1 MRIDVVTIFPDYLRA
16 LDLSLIG
23 KAIDAGK
30 LQLGIHD
37 LRDWT
42 QDRHNTVDDTPAGG
56 GAGMVMRPD
65 VWGKALDQVLA
76 LPLPSAP
83 VAEPTYLADAQ
94 SVPAAPAPD
103 PLAAPSPLAAPAETT
118 EPGKTAPHG
127 AQEPLHRRVLVIPT
141 PSGQVFTQRVAEE
154 LADADQLVFACGR
167 YEGIDA
173 RVAEHYQSAGYQVRE
188 LSIGDYVLNGGEVAT
203 LVMVEAI
210 ARLIP
215 GVIGNPTSL
224 VEESHA
230 ASGLLEYP
238 VYTRPV
244 SWRGL
249 ELDPDLLGGNHKL
262 IARRRRDQ
270 ALTRTATR
278 RPDMIARLNPATL
291 DRADRALLAQLG
303 WAALDGERFERIKLR
318 PARAEE
324 IEALVQLGRAT
335 FPDACPA
342 FLSDD
347 DVQAFMDATFTP
359 EQVASWVNSD
369 DTALIVAER
378 VTSGQLLGYVLVER
392 DLPDGANELVT
403 DPRPRCLERYSQAEL
418 GYVCKLY
425 LLPNVRGGG
434 IAAALM
440 DQAKKA
446 AAAWGVKTMWLATH
460 ETNRRAQKL
469 YKRYG
474 FKNAGKRS
482 FKVGSATCRDVVM
495 VASL

>member
-30 LQLGIHD
+30 LHLGIHD

-76 LPLPSAP
+76 LPLTAAPS
-83 VAEPTYLADAQ
+83 AEPTAPMSAQ
-94 SVPAAPAPD
+94 NVPAEPTPD
-103 PLAAPSPLAAPAETT
+103 PLAAPLSLAAPGETTAPAET
-118 EPGKTAPHG
+118 APQG
-127 AQEPLHRRVLVIPT
+127 PLHRRVLIIPT

-278 RPDMIARLNPATL
+278 RPDMIERLDPATL

-303 WAALDGERFERIKLR
+303 WAALDGEHFERIKLR
-318 PARAEE
+318 PARGEE

-369 DTALIVAER
+369 DAALIVAER
-378 VTSGQLLGYVLVER
+378 VASGQLLGYVLVER
-392 DLPDGANELVT
+392 DLPDGANALVT
-403 DPRPRCLERYSQAEL
+403 DPRPRCLESYSQAEL

-425 LLPNVRGGG
+425 LLPSVRGGG
-434 IAAALM
+434 IAGALM

-469 YKRYG
+469 YKRCG

-482 FKVGSATCRDVVM
+482 FKVGSATCKDVVM

>member
-76 LPLPSAP
+76 LPLTAAP
-83 VAEPTYLADAQ
+83 VAE
-94 SVPAAPAPD
+94 
-103 PLAAPSPLAAPAETT
+103 TT
-118 EPGKTAPHG
+118 PQG
-127 AQEPLHRRVLVIPT
+127 AQEPLHRRVLIIPT

-154 LADADQLVFACGR
+154 LANADQLVFACGR

-249 ELDPDLLGGNHKL
+249 DLDPDLLGGNHKL

-278 RPDMIARLNPATL
+278 RPDMIARLDPATL
-291 DRADRALLAQLG
+291 DRADRADRALLAQLG
-303 WAALDGERFERIKLR
+303 WAALDGEHFERIKLR

-369 DTALIVAER
+369 DAALIVAER
-378 VTSGQLLGYVLVER
+378 VASGQLLGYVLVER
-392 DLPDGANELVT
+392 DLPGGANELVT

-425 LLPNVRGGG
+425 LLPSVRGGG

-440 DQAKKA
+440 EQAKKA
-446 AAAWGVKTMWLATH
+446 AANWGVKTMWLATH

-469 YKRYG
+469 YKRCG

-482 FKVGSATCRDVVM
+482 FKVGSTTCRDVVM

>member
-76 LPLPSAP
+76 LPLTAAPS
-83 VAEPTYLADAQ
+83 AEPTYLADAQ

-103 PLAAPSPLAAPAETT
+103 PLAAPSPLAAAAE
-118 EPGKTAPHG
+118 TAPHG

-303 WAALDGERFERIKLR
+303 WAALDGEYFERIKLR

-369 DTALIVAER
+369 DAALIVAER
-378 VTSGQLLGYVLVER
+378 VASGQLLGYVLVER

-403 DPRPRCLERYSQAEL
+403 DPHPRCLESYSQAEL

-425 LLPNVRGGG
+425 LLPSVRGGG
-434 IAAALM
+434 IAGALM

>member
-76 LPLPSAP
+76 LPL
-83 VAEPTYLADAQ
+83 T
-94 SVPAAPAPD
+94 
-103 PLAAPSPLAAPAETT
+103 AAPSAETT
-118 EPGKTAPHG
+118 
-127 AQEPLHRRVLVIPT
+127 AQSQGCQQSQERPQRRVLIIPT

-303 WAALDGERFERIKLR
+303 WAALDGEHFERIKLR

-369 DTALIVAER
+369 DAALIVAER
-378 VTSGQLLGYVLVER
+378 VASGQLLGYVLVER
-392 DLPDGANELVT
+392 DLPDGANALVT

-425 LLPNVRGGG
+425 LLPSVRGGG
-434 IAAALM
+434 IASALM

-446 AAAWGVKTMWLATH
+446 AANWGVKTMWLATH

-469 YKRYG
+469 YKRCG

-482 FKVGSATCRDVVM
+482 FKVGSATCKDVVM

>member
-76 LPLPSAP
+76 LPLTAAP

-103 PLAAPSPLAAPAETT
+103 PLAAPSPLAAAAE
-118 EPGKTAPHG
+118 TAPHG

-173 RVAEHYQSAGYQVRE
+173 RVAEYYQSAGYQVRE

-303 WAALDGERFERIKLR
+303 WAALDGEHFERIKLR

-369 DTALIVAER
+369 DAALIVAER
-378 VTSGQLLGYVLVER
+378 VASGQLLGYVLVER

-403 DPRPRCLERYSQAEL
+403 DPRPRCLESYSQAEL

-425 LLPNVRGGG
+425 LLPSVRGGG
-434 IAAALM
+434 IAGALM

-446 AAAWGVKTMWLATH
+446 AANWGVKTMWLATH

>member
-76 LPLPSAP
+76 LPLTAAP
-83 VAEPTYLADAQ
+83 VAEYLADAQ
-94 SVPAAPAPD
+94 SVPAAPTPD
-103 PLAAPSPLAAPAETT
+103 PLAAPSSLAAPAETT
-118 EPGKTAPHG
+118 APSAETAPHG
-127 AQEPLHRRVLVIPT
+127 VQEPLHRRVLVIPT

-303 WAALDGERFERIKLR
+303 WAALDGEHFERIKLR

-369 DTALIVAER
+369 DAALVVAER
-378 VTSGQLLGYVLVER
+378 VASGQLLGYVLVER

-403 DPRPRCLERYSQAEL
+403 DPRPRCLESYSQAEL

-425 LLPNVRGGG
+425 LLPSVRGGG
-434 IAAALM
+434 IAGALM

-495 VASL
+495 VVSL

>member
-76 LPLPSAP
+76 LPLTAVP
-83 VAEPTYLADAQ
+83 VAEPMAPTPAQ

-103 PLAAPSPLAAPAETT
+103 PLAAPSPLAAPGETT
-118 EPGKTAPHG
+118 APAETAPHG

-173 RVAEHYQSAGYQVRE
+173 RVAEYYQSAGYQVRE

-303 WAALDGERFERIKLR
+303 WAALDGEHFERIKLR

-369 DTALIVAER
+369 DAALIVAER
-378 VTSGQLLGYVLVER
+378 VATGQLLGYVLVER
-392 DLPDGANELVT
+392 DLPGGANALVT
-403 DPRPRCLERYSQAEL
+403 DPRPRCLESYSQAEL

-425 LLPNVRGGG
+425 LLPSVRGGG
-434 IAAALM
+434 IAGALM

>member
-76 LPLPSAP
+76 LPLTTAPSA
-83 VAEPTYLADAQ
+83 E
-94 SVPAAPAPD
+94 
-103 PLAAPSPLAAPAETT
+103 
-118 EPGKTAPHG
+118 TAPHG

-278 RPDMIARLNPATL
+278 RPDMIARLNPAIL

-303 WAALDGERFERIKLR
+303 WAALDGEHFERIKLDR
-318 PARAEE
+318 K
-324 IEALVQLGRAT
+324 
-335 FPDACPA
+335 
-342 FLSDD
+342 S
-347 DVQAFMDATFTP
+347 
-359 EQVASWVNSD
+359 
-369 DTALIVAER
+369 
-378 VTSGQLLGYVLVER
+378 
-392 DLPDGANELVT
+392 
-403 DPRPRCLERYSQAEL
+403 
-418 GYVCKLY
+418 
-425 LLPNVRGGG
+425 
-434 IAAALM
+434 
-440 DQAKKA
+440 
-446 AAAWGVKTMWLATH
+446 
-460 ETNRRAQKL
+460 
-469 YKRYG
+469 
-474 FKNAGKRS
+474 
-482 FKVGSATCRDVVM
+482 VV
-495 VASL
+495 

>member
-76 LPLPSAP
+76 LPLTAAPS
-83 VAEPTYLADAQ
+83 AEPTAPTPAQ
-94 SVPAAPAPD
+94 NVPAAPAPD
-103 PLAAPSPLAAPAETT
+103 PLAAPSSLAAPAETT
-118 EPGKTAPHG
+118 VQS
-127 AQEPLHRRVLVIPT
+127 QERQQSQERPQRRVLVIPT

-249 ELDPDLLGGNHKL
+249 DLDPDLLGGNHKL

-278 RPDMIARLNPATL
+278 RPDMIERLDPATL

-303 WAALDGERFERIKLR
+303 WAALDGEHFERIKLR

-369 DTALIVAER
+369 DAALIVAER
-378 VTSGQLLGYVLVER
+378 VASGQLLGYVLVER

-403 DPRPRCLERYSQAEL
+403 DPRPRCLESYSQAEL

-425 LLPNVRGGG
+425 LLPSVRGGG
-434 IAAALM
+434 IAGALM

>member
-76 LPLPSAP
+76 LPLTAAP

-103 PLAAPSPLAAPAETT
+103 PLAAPSPLAAAAETT

-127 AQEPLHRRVLVIPT
+127 AQGPSHRRVLVIPT

-303 WAALDGERFERIKLR
+303 WAALDGEHFERIKLR

-369 DTALIVAER
+369 DAALIVAER
-378 VTSGQLLGYVLVER
+378 VASGQLLGYVLVER

-403 DPRPRCLERYSQAEL
+403 DPRPRCLESYSQAEL

-425 LLPNVRGGG
+425 LLPSVRGGG
-434 IAAALM
+434 IAGALM

-469 YKRYG
+469 YKHYG

>member
-76 LPLPSAP
+76 LPLTAAP
-83 VAEPTYLADAQ
+83 VAECLADTQ
-94 SVPAAPAPD
+94 SVPAAPTPD
-103 PLAAPSPLAAPAETT
+103 PLAAPSSLAAPAETT
-118 EPGKTAPHG
+118 VQS
-127 AQEPLHRRVLVIPT
+127 QERPQRRVLIIPT

-249 ELDPDLLGGNHKL
+249 DLDPDLLGGNHKL

-303 WAALDGERFERIKLR
+303 WAALDGEHFERIELR
-318 PARAEE
+318 PARTEE

-369 DTALIVAER
+369 DAALIVAER
-378 VTSGQLLGYVLVER
+378 VASGQLLGYVLVER

-425 LLPNVRGGG
+425 LLPSVRGGG
-434 IAAALM
+434 IAGALM

>member
-76 LPLPSAP
+76 LPLTAAP
-83 VAEPTYLADAQ
+83 VAECLADTQ
-94 SVPAAPAPD
+94 SVPAAPTPD
-103 PLAAPSPLAAPAETT
+103 PLAAPSSLAAPAETT
-118 EPGKTAPHG
+118 APAETAPQG
-127 AQEPLHRRVLVIPT
+127 AQEPLRRRVLVIPT

-173 RVAEHYQSAGYQVRE
+173 RVAEHYQNAGYQVRE

-278 RPDMIARLNPATL
+278 RPDMIARLDPATL

-303 WAALDGERFERIKLR
+303 WAALDGEHFERIELR

-369 DTALIVAER
+369 AAALIVAER
-378 VTSGQLLGYVLVER
+378 VASGQLLGYVLVER

-403 DPRPRCLERYSQAEL
+403 DPRPRCLESYTQAEL

-425 LLPNVRGGG
+425 LLPSVRGGG
-434 IAAALM
+434 IAGALM

>member
-76 LPLPSAP
+76 LPLTVAP

-103 PLAAPSPLAAPAETT
+103 PLAAPSPLAASAETT

-127 AQEPLHRRVLVIPT
+127 AQEPLYRRVLVIPT

-303 WAALDGERFERIKLR
+303 WAALDGEHFERIKLR
-318 PARAEE
+318 PARGEE

-369 DTALIVAER
+369 DAALIVAER
-378 VTSGQLLGYVLVER
+378 VASGQLLGYVLVER

-403 DPRPRCLERYSQAEL
+403 DPRPRCLESYSQAEL

-425 LLPNVRGGG
+425 LLPSVRGGG
-434 IAAALM
+434 IAGALM

>member
-30 LQLGIHD
+30 LQLGIYD

-76 LPLPSAP
+76 LPLTTAP

-103 PLAAPSPLAAPAETT
+103 PLAAPSPLTAPAETT

-224 VEESHA
+224 IEESHA

-303 WAALDGERFERIKLR
+303 WAALDGEHFERIKLR

-369 DTALIVAER
+369 DAALVVAER
-378 VTSGQLLGYVLVER
+378 VASGQLLGYVLVER

-425 LLPNVRGGG
+425 LLPSVRGGG
-434 IAAALM
+434 IAGALM
-440 DQAKKA
+440 GQAKKA

-469 YKRYG
+469 YKRCG

>member
-76 LPLPSAP
+76 LPLTAAPS
-83 VAEPTYLADAQ
+83 AEPTYLADAQ

-103 PLAAPSPLAAPAETT
+103 PLAAPSPLAAAAE
-118 EPGKTAPHG
+118 TAPHG
-127 AQEPLHRRVLVIPT
+127 AQEPLYRRVLVIPT

-173 RVAEHYQSAGYQVRE
+173 RVAEYYQSAGYQVRE

-303 WAALDGERFERIKLR
+303 WAALDGEHFERIKLR
-318 PARAEE
+318 PARGEE

-369 DTALIVAER
+369 DAALVVAER
-378 VTSGQLLGYVLVER
+378 VASGQLLGYVLVER

-403 DPRPRCLERYSQAEL
+403 DPRPRCLESYSQAEL

-425 LLPNVRGGG
+425 LLPSVRGGG
-434 IAAALM
+434 IAGALM

-446 AAAWGVKTMWLATH
+446 AANWGVKTMWLATH

>member
-76 LPLPSAP
+76 LPLTAAP

-303 WAALDGERFERIKLR
+303 WAALDGEHFERIKLR

-369 DTALIVAER
+369 DAALIVAER
-378 VTSGQLLGYVLVER
+378 VASGQLLGYVLVER

-425 LLPNVRGGG
+425 LLPSVRGGG
-434 IAAALM
+434 IAGALM

>member
-76 LPLPSAP
+76 PPL
-83 VAEPTYLADAQ
+83 T
-94 SVPAAPAPD
+94 
-103 PLAAPSPLAAPAETT
+103 AAPSAE
-118 EPGKTAPHG
+118 TAPHG
-127 AQEPLHRRVLVIPT
+127 VQEPLHRRVLVIPT

-249 ELDPDLLGGNHKL
+249 DLDPDLLGGNHKL

-278 RPDMIARLNPATL
+278 RPDMIARLDPATL

-303 WAALDGERFERIKLR
+303 WAALDGEHFERIKLR

-369 DTALIVAER
+369 DAALVVAER
-378 VTSGQLLGYVLVER
+378 VASGQLLGYVLVKR
-392 DLPDGANELVT
+392 DLPYGANELVT
-403 DPRPRCLERYSQAEL
+403 DPRPRCLESYSQAEL

-425 LLPNVRGGG
+425 LLPSVRGGG
-434 IAAALM
+434 IAGALM

-446 AAAWGVKTMWLATH
+446 AANWGVKTMWLATH

-469 YKRYG
+469 YKHCG

-482 FKVGSATCRDVVM
+482 FKVGSTTCRDVVM

>member
-76 LPLPSAP
+76 LPLTAAPS
-83 VAEPTYLADAQ
+83 AEPTYLADAQ

-103 PLAAPSPLAAPAETT
+103 PLAAPSPLAAAAE
-118 EPGKTAPHG
+118 TAPHG

-303 WAALDGERFERIKLR
+303 WAALDGEHFERIKLR
-318 PARAEE
+318 PARDEE

-369 DTALIVAER
+369 DAALVVAER
-378 VTSGQLLGYVLVER
+378 VASGQLLGYMLVER

-403 DPRPRCLERYSQAEL
+403 DPRPRCLESYSQAEL

-425 LLPNVRGGG
+425 LLPSVRGGG
-434 IAAALM
+434 IAGALM

-446 AAAWGVKTMWLATH
+446 AANWGVKTMWLATH

-474 FKNAGKRS
+474 FKNVGKRS
-482 FKVGSATCRDVVM
+482 FKVGSTTCRDVVM

>member
-76 LPLPSAP
+76 LPLTAAP
-83 VAEPTYLADAQ
+83 VAEYLADAQ
-94 SVPAAPAPD
+94 SVPAAPAPAAER
-103 PLAAPSPLAAPAETT
+103 LVAPSSLAAPAETT
-118 EPGKTAPHG
+118 VQS
-127 AQEPLHRRVLVIPT
+127 QERQQSQERPQRRVLIIPT

-249 ELDPDLLGGNHKL
+249 DLDPDLLGGNHKL

-278 RPDMIARLNPATL
+278 RPDMIARLDPATL

-303 WAALDGERFERIKLR
+303 WAALDGEHFERIELR
-318 PARAEE
+318 PARGEE

-369 DTALIVAER
+369 DAALIVAER
-378 VTSGQLLGYVLVER
+378 VASGPLLGYVLVER

-425 LLPNVRGGG
+425 LLPSVRGGG
-434 IAAALM
+434 IAGALM
-440 DQAKKA
+440 EQAKKA
-446 AAAWGVKTMWLATH
+446 AANWGVKTMWLATH

-469 YKRYG
+469 YKRCG

-482 FKVGSATCRDVVM
+482 FKVGSATCKDVVM

>member
-76 LPLPSAP
+76 LPLTAAP

-103 PLAAPSPLAAPAETT
+103 PLAAPSPLAASAET
-118 EPGKTAPHG
+118 APQG
-127 AQEPLHRRVLVIPT
+127 PLHRRVLVIPT

-230 ASGLLEYP
+230 VSGLLEYP

-303 WAALDGERFERIKLR
+303 WAALDGEHFERIKLR

-369 DTALIVAER
+369 DAALVVAER
-378 VTSGQLLGYVLVER
+378 VASGQLLGYVLVER
-392 DLPDGANELVT
+392 DLPGGANELVT
-403 DPRPRCLERYSQAEL
+403 DPRPRCLESYTQAEL

-425 LLPNVRGGG
+425 LLPSVRGGG
-434 IAAALM
+434 IAGALM

>member
-1 MRIDVVTIFPDYLRA
+1 M
-16 LDLSLIG
+16 
-23 KAIDAGK
+23 
-30 LQLGIHD
+30 
-37 LRDWT
+37 
-42 QDRHNTVDDTPAGG
+42 
-56 GAGMVMRPD
+56 
-65 VWGKALDQVLA
+65 
-76 LPLPSAP
+76 
-83 VAEPTYLADAQ
+83 
-94 SVPAAPAPD
+94 
-103 PLAAPSPLAAPAETT
+103 
-118 EPGKTAPHG
+118 
-127 AQEPLHRRVLVIPT
+127 
-141 PSGQVFTQRVAEE
+141 AEE

-249 ELDPDLLGGNHKL
+249 DLDPDLLGGNHKL

-303 WAALDGERFERIKLR
+303 WAALDGEHFERIELR
-318 PARAEE
+318 PARTEE

-369 DTALIVAER
+369 DAVLVVAER
-378 VTSGQLLGYVLVER
+378 VASGQLLGYVLVER

-403 DPRPRCLERYSQAEL
+403 DPRPRCLESYSQAEL

-425 LLPNVRGGG
+425 LLPSVRGGG
-434 IAAALM
+434 IAGALM

>member
-76 LPLPSAP
+76 LPLTAAP

-103 PLAAPSPLAAPAETT
+103 PLAAPSPLAASAE
-118 EPGKTAPHG
+118 TAPHG

-154 LADADQLVFACGR
+154 LADVDQLVFACGR

-303 WAALDGERFERIKLR
+303 WAALDGEHFERIKLR

-369 DTALIVAER
+369 DAALIVAER
-378 VTSGQLLGYVLVER
+378 VASGQLLGYVLVER

-403 DPRPRCLERYSQAEL
+403 DPRPRCLESYSQAEL

-425 LLPNVRGGG
+425 LLPSVRGGG
-434 IAAALM
+434 IAGALM

>member
-76 LPLPSAP
+76 LPLTVAP

-103 PLAAPSPLAAPAETT
+103 PLAAPSPLAASAET
-118 EPGKTAPHG
+118 APQG
-127 AQEPLHRRVLVIPT
+127 PLHRRVLVIPT

-154 LADADQLVFACGR
+154 LADVDQLVFACGR

-303 WAALDGERFERIKLR
+303 WAALDGEHFERIKLR

-369 DTALIVAER
+369 DAALVVAER
-378 VTSGQLLGYVLVER
+378 VASGQLLGYVLVER

-425 LLPNVRGGG
+425 LLPSVRGGG
-434 IAAALM
+434 IAGALM
-440 DQAKKA
+440 GQAKKA
-446 AAAWGVKTMWLATH
+446 AANWGVKTMWLATH

-482 FKVGSATCRDVVM
+482 FKVGSTTCRDVVM

>member
-76 LPLPSAP
+76 LPLTAAPS
-83 VAEPTYLADAQ
+83 AEPTYLADAQ

-103 PLAAPSPLAAPAETT
+103 PLAAPSPLAAAAE
-118 EPGKTAPHG
+118 TAPHG

-278 RPDMIARLNPATL
+278 RPDMIARLNPAIL

-303 WAALDGERFERIKLR
+303 WAALDGEHFERIKLR

-369 DTALIVAER
+369 DAALVVAER
-378 VTSGQLLGYVLVER
+378 VASGQLLGYVLVER

-403 DPRPRCLERYSQAEL
+403 DPRPRCLESYSQAEL

-425 LLPNVRGGG
+425 LLPSVRGGG
-434 IAAALM
+434 IAGALM

-474 FKNAGKRS
+474 FKNGGKRS